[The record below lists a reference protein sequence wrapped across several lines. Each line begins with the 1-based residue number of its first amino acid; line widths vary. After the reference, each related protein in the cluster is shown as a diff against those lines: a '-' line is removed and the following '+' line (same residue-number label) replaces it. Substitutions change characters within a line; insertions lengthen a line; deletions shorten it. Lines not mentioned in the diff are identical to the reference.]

1 MHFKTS
7 SNIANSINCENQFM
21 VILYFTC
28 SFLIAMFVL
37 GMNCIMAV
45 CLS

>member
-7 SNIANSINCENQFM
+7 SNIAISINCENQFI
-21 VILYFTC
+21 VTLYFTC

-37 GMNCIMAV
+37 GMNCIMAL